1 MNIPIRIHPENNKI
15 FEFRGKPLILVCA
28 TEHYGAVINRPFNF
42 EKYLAGTADK
52 KQTLTRLFVLFREL
66 QTYNNPY
73 STCKPESPD
82 YISPFKRIGPGLAQ
96 DGELKYNLDCWNEEF
111 FTRLHE
117 FLSLASEYGII
128 VEVTV
133 LSNTYSPQ
141 LWALNPLNSKNNVN
155 DIEEIEFM
163 LYNTLRNPKLFDR
176 QTSHVCKIVEETNK
190 YDNIIYEICN
200 EPSGWITGSDSYP
213 RPSEINEWQK
223 AIAQVIRDTELKLP
237 NKHLISGQEAFVAK
251 PLKQGSDLS
260 FASLDIDIVN
270 IHPSTNTTYH
280 GRSFDFGTFM
290 SKQLKLRTVRDFCLA
305 TRDERKPLNLDED
318 NVASQYK
325 DYDGWTIHR
334 KRAWTTL
341 LSGCH
346 YDYIDFSIINYC
358 ETGTAAS
365 QKHIRSWMKHM
376 SEFIHSIDLVHS
388 KPMPDLVKGKPLH
401 TVESVLAA
409 GDSDY
414 CIYLADGREL
424 NEHGAGMAINGDITI
439 DLPQGNYRVS
449 CYSPVTGL
457 YSPVVNM
464 CGGDNLKI
472 ALPEFV
478 HDIVIRII
486 KGKPV

>member
-15 FEFRGKPLILVCA
+15 FQFRGKPLVLVCA

-42 EKYLAGTADK
+42 EKYLTDAVEK

-66 QTYNNPY
+66 QSYCNPY

-82 YISPFKRIGPGLAQ
+82 YISPFKRTGPGLAQ
-96 DGELKYNLDCWNEEF
+96 DGELKYDLDCWNEEF
-111 FTRLHE
+111 FARLHA

-128 VEVTV
+128 VEVTL
-133 LSNTYSPQ
+133 LSNTYIPE

-155 DIEEIEFM
+155 DVEEIEFM
-163 LYNTLRNPKLFDR
+163 LYNTQRNPKLFDR

-200 EPSGWITGSDSYP
+200 EPCGWITGSDSYP

-237 NKHLISGQEAFVAK
+237 NKHLISGQEAFVGE
-251 PLKQGSDLS
+251 PLEMYSDLS
-260 FASLDIDIVN
+260 FASLGIDIVN
-270 IHPSTNTTYH
+270 IHPVPNTTYH

-290 SKQLKLRTVRDFCLA
+290 SKQLKLRAVRDFCLA

-341 LSGCH
+341 LCGCH

-365 QKHIRSWMKHM
+365 QKHIRSWMKHL

-401 TVESVLAA
+401 TVEAVLAA
-409 GDSDY
+409 GDRDY

-424 NEHGAGMAINGDITI
+424 NEHEAGMAINGDITI

-449 CYSPVTGL
+449 CYSPITGL
-457 YSPVVNM
+457 YSPAVKM
-464 CGGDNLKI
+464 CGGDNLTI
-472 ALPEFV
+472 VLPEFV

-486 KGKPV
+486 KDCG